1 MAYKPHNKRIIRPW
15 SLYAVSLV
23 GVLVFG
29 VLGVARAQSTDVVSD
44 NANTNAPLTVPIP
57 EDVVTTNEIDQLNQQ
72 IDDKRKQID
81 EMKRQTAI
89 YERTLEQK
97 QNQRASLQ
105 SELADIDDSVENT
118 QNDLEINK
126 TEIESLQL
134 QIQKVERQITL
145 KEKEIGTNR
154 DTLASLL
161 RQLYESDQVTHL
173 ELIVQE
179 PTFSG
184 YFSRVQE
191 LHAISGSVE
200 EILTK
205 VIDAKKQLDS
215 NKVELDTNR
224 QQLDDARV
232 KLESAQS
239 MLEQQQEYKTNL
251 LDVTQDSE
259 KKYEQV
265 LQELRTQATSVDSEI
280 GTLIDQVNN
289 RLAQRGE
296 SLTPTKPGQL
306 TWPTDTTLGISARF
320 HDPTYPFRRIFEHT
334 AVDIRVPHGTAV
346 TAAADGVVAIA
357 RKLDWVRDAKGKIKW
372 PAYNFVTIVHGGSL
386 ATVYGHLSTV
396 SVTEGQSVKRGEV
409 IGRSGATPGT
419 AGAGR
424 LTTGPHLHFEV
435 RVDGIPDD
443 PIKYLPEL

>member
-1 MAYKPHNKRIIRPW
+1 MYPVA
-15 SLYAVSLV
+15 LV
-23 GVLVFG
+23 GAVVFG
-29 VLGVARAQSTDVVSD
+29 LFSAAGAQSTNS
-44 NANTNAPLTVPIP
+44 AIEATNTSTSPTVPIP
-57 EDVVTTNEIDQLNQQ
+57 EDVTTTNEIDLLNQQ

-105 SELADIDDSVENT
+105 TEISDINESVDNT
-118 QNDLEINK
+118 ENDLEINK

-134 QIQKVERQITL
+134 QIQRIERQITL
-145 KEKEIGTNR
+145 KENEIGENR
-154 DTLASLL
+154 DTLGSLL

-179 PTFSG
+179 QSFSG
-184 YFSRVQE
+184 YFSRVQR
-191 LHAISGSVE
+191 LHSISGSVE
-200 EILTK
+200 ETLVK
-205 VIDAKKQLDS
+205 VLEAKKQLDA

-224 QQLDDARV
+224 QQLDATRE
-232 KLESAQS
+232 KLESTQA
-239 MLEQQQEYKTNL
+239 MLEQQQDYKVNL
-251 LDVTQDSE
+251 LELTQDSE

-280 GTLIDQVNN
+280 GTLIDQVNT
-289 RLAQRGE
+289 RLAERGE

-306 TWPTDTTLGISARF
+306 SWPIDTSLGISARF

-334 AVDIRVPHGTAV
+334 AVDIRAPHGTSV

-357 RKLDWVRDAKGKIKW
+357 RKLDWIRDAKGKIKW

-386 ATVYGHLSTV
+386 ATVYGHLSV
-396 SVTEGQSVKRGEV
+396 VNVTEGQTVKRGEV

-443 PIKYLPEL
+443 PMKYLPEL